1 MPKKVINPKSI
12 PYLEKF
18 FKTHKL
24 FYVTDFPWQFF
35 NAESA
40 NAFSTIDNTSTNL
53 AESIWNPNNNIK
65 LRYKWLCE
73 EYGLFNT
80 ISREK
85 NDLFRILEYAFNKDN
100 PYTIRQRR
108 YLTQQLIE
116 FDGVMNNPIH
126 FSIKPKKDGAVFDL
140 DIPGS
145 CKNFEMVCH
154 PGATRG
160 AAHAFLRSNSK
171 KLFLYINRIH
181 YGDMKLNMN
190 GNITEIKDF
199 NNLVDYFTPN
209 FEPDEDLLY
218 NFTSEGTED
227 SYKNN
232 MKYHRQTECNVLK
245 LFELKCKSVNPV
257 KLEDII
263 GSHHIQHKRKQRFLK
278 TETFQSDAFSDNYNI
293 SNILTNAP
301 LTVYSNH
308 EEVGVVESHLLK
320 NRNKLLDRNFRDR
333 HGVHSP
339 VDLSNVQAYLS
350 AHRPKFHSESEEILY
365 GEIEQFFGRL
375 RAPRNVGVL
384 KNNLFDEYRFE
395 LQDEYFEHHSG
406 QKLNYKEIVEKNN
419 FKGFAIW
426 IDKSIISTFDR
437 DPYEF
442 LYLVRNDIALTKTE
456 DDRVAIINCEHE
468 DWKKIHFATPNIWIL
483 NDEFP
488 RTEIQGNYVD
498 WHWNGKKRQEGNF
511 DKNNKKDGEWTSY
524 WRDGS
529 IKEIKNWK
537 HGLPCGKNTI
547 FWENGQKYKERNFS
561 IFNDRDGSGEGLLQ
575 GLMTMWYED
584 GQIMR
589 EQNYQKNQWNGRETT
604 WYRNGK
610 KKYEGWHE
618 KNLKVGEWY
627 AWDEGGNLL
636 SKKVYDKGEIDTR

>member
-1 MPKKVINPKSI
+1 MSKKVINPKSI

-18 FKTHKL
+18 FQTHKL

-53 AESIWNPNNNIK
+53 GDSVWNPSNNRK

-126 FSIKPKKDGAVFDL
+126 FSIKPKKDGAVFDI
-140 DIPGS
+140 DVPGS
-145 CKNFEMVCH
+145 CRNFEMVCH

-160 AAHAFLRSNSK
+160 AAHVFLRSNSK
-171 KLFLYINRIH
+171 KLFLYINKIH
-181 YGDMKLNMN
+181 YGNMKLQMN
-190 GNITEIKDF
+190 GKITEIKDF

-209 FEPDEDLLY
+209 FETDEDLLY
-218 NFTSEGTED
+218 NFSSEGPED
-227 SYKNN
+227 SYQDN
-232 MKYHRQTECNVLK
+232 MKYHKQTECNVLK
-245 LFELKCKSVNPV
+245 CFEIKKIDKKGKIVNDREQ
-257 KLEDII
+257 K
-263 GSHHIQHKRKQRFLK
+263 FLK

-293 SNILTNAP
+293 SNILTNSP

-308 EEVGVVESHLLK
+308 EEIGVVESHLLK
-320 NRNKLLDRNFRDR
+320 NRNKLLDRNFKDR
-333 HGVHSP
+333 HGAHNP
-339 VDLSNVQAYLS
+339 VDLISMRDYMF

-365 GEIEQFFGRL
+365 GKIEQFFGRL
-375 RAPRNVGVL
+375 GELDIEVL

-395 LQDEYFEHHSG
+395 LQDKYFEHHHG
-406 QKLNYKEIVEKNN
+406 QKLNYKEIVEENN

-426 IDKSIISTFDR
+426 IDKSLVGTFDR
-437 DPYEF
+437 EAYEF

-468 DWKKIHFATPNIWIL
+468 DWNNYGFSTDKIWIL
-483 NDEFP
+483 NDDFIEHE
-488 RTEIQGNYVD
+488 TQGNYID
-498 WHWNGKKRQEGNF
+498 WHWNGKKRVEGNH
-511 DKNNKKDGEWTSY
+511 NRHGEKDGKWTY
-524 WRDGS
+524 WWRDGS
-529 IKEIKNWK
+529 LKEIKNWK
-537 HGLPCGKNTI
+537 NGLPCGINI
-547 FWENGQKYKERNFS
+547 IYWESGHKYKERNFS
-561 IFNDRDGSGEGLLQ
+561 LFNTENGGGEGLLE

-589 EQNYQKNQWNGRETT
+589 ELHYNKNRWNGRETN
-604 WYRNGK
+604 WYKNGQK
-610 KKYEGWHE
+610 KSEGWHE
-618 KNLKVGEWY
+618 YNKKQGTWC
-627 AWDEGGNLL
+627 AWDEQGNLL
-636 SKKVYDKGEIDTR
+636 SERVYDKGEIDTR

>member
-1 MPKKVINPKSI
+1 MSNKIINPKSI

-18 FKTHKL
+18 FDTHKL

-35 NAESA
+35 NAETS
-40 NAFSTIDNTSTNL
+40 NAFSTIDNTSTNQS
-53 AESIWNPNNNIK
+53 ESIWNPDNNIK
-65 LRYKWLCE
+65 IRYKWLCE

-80 ISREK
+80 MAKEK
-85 NDLFRILEYAFNKDN
+85 NNLFRILEYAFNKDN

-126 FSIKPKKDGAVFDL
+126 FSIKPKKDKVTFDL
-140 DIPGS
+140 DGIGS

-171 KLFLYINRIH
+171 KLFLYINKVH
-181 YGDMKLNMN
+181 YSNMTLNMN
-190 GNITEIKDF
+190 DNITEIKDF
-199 NNLVDYFTPN
+199 NNLVDYFTTN
-209 FEPDEDLLY
+209 FETDEDLVY
-218 NFTSEGTED
+218 NFTSEGPDD

-232 MKYHRQTECNVLK
+232 MKYHTQTECNVLK
-245 LFELKCKSVNPV
+245 CFEIKKVDFGG
-257 KLEDII
+257 EII
-263 GSHHIQHKRKQRFLK
+263 RDKKQKFLK

-301 LTVYSNH
+301 LTVYSND
-308 EEVGVVESHLLK
+308 EEKGRVESYLLK
-320 NRNKLLDRNFRDR
+320 NRNKLLDKNFKDR

-339 VDLSNVQAYLS
+339 VDLVAIRDYMY
-350 AHRPKFHSESEEILY
+350 AHRPKFHNESEEILY
-365 GEIEQFFGRL
+365 GKIEEFFGKL
-375 RAPRNVGVL
+375 RDLDDDVL

-395 LQDEYFEHHSG
+395 VRDRYFEHWDG
-406 QKLNYKEIVEKNN
+406 QKLEYQKIAEKNN

-456 DDRVAIINCEHE
+456 DDKVAIINCEHE

-537 HGLPCGKNTI
+537 HGLPCGKHTI

-561 IFNDRDGSGEGLLQ
+561 IFNDRDSSGEGLLQ

-604 WYRNGK
+604 WYQNGK

-627 AWDEGGNLL
+627 AWDEDGNLL

>member
-1 MPKKVINPKSI
+1 MSNKIINPKSI

-35 NAESA
+35 NAETS
-40 NAFSTIDNTSTNL
+40 NAFSTVDNTSTNQT
-53 AESIWNPNNNIK
+53 ESVWNPYSNIK
-65 LRYKWLCE
+65 IRYKWLCE

-126 FSIKPKKDGAVFDL
+126 FSIKPKKDGALFDI
-140 DIPGS
+140 DAPGS

-160 AAHAFLRSNSK
+160 AAHVFLRSNSK
-171 KLFLYINRIH
+171 KLFLYINKIH
-181 YGDMKLNMN
+181 YGNMELNMN
-190 GNITEIKDF
+190 NNITEIKDF

-209 FEPDEDLLY
+209 FETDEDLLY
-218 NFTSEGTED
+218 NFTSEGPDD

-232 MKYHRQTECNVLK
+232 MKYHKQTECNVLK
-245 LFELKCKSVNPV
+245 CFEIKKIDFGG
-257 KLEDII
+257 EII
-263 GSHHIQHKRKQRFLK
+263 RDKKQKFLK

-301 LTVYSNH
+301 LTIYSNH
-308 EEVGVVESHLLK
+308 EEKGRVESYLLK
-320 NRNKLLDRNFRDR
+320 NRNKLLDKNFKDR

-339 VDLSNVQAYLS
+339 VDLVGIRDYMY
-350 AHRPKFHSESEEILY
+350 AHRPKFHNESEEILY
-365 GEIEQFFGRL
+365 GKIEQFFGKL
-375 RAPRNVGVL
+375 RDLDVDVL

-395 LQDEYFEHHSG
+395 VRDRYFKHWDG
-406 QKLNYKEIVEKNN
+406 QKLEYQKIAEKNN

-426 IDKSIISTFDR
+426 IDKIIISTFDR

-456 DDRVAIINCEHE
+456 DDGVAIINCEHE
-468 DWKKIHFATPNIWIL
+468 DWKKIHFATTNIWIL
-483 NDEFP
+483 NNEFP
-488 RTEIQGNYVD
+488 RAEIQGNYVD
-498 WHWNGKKRQEGNF
+498 WHWNGKKREEGNLLA
-511 DKNNKKDGEWTSY
+511 NNKKDGRWTSY
-524 WRDGS
+524 WRDGG

-537 HGLPCGKNTI
+537 NGLPCGINTI

-561 IFNDRDGSGEGLLQ
+561 IFDDRDDGGEGLLEGQ
-575 GLMTMWYED
+575 MSMWYED
-584 GQIMR
+584 GVKMR
-589 EQNYQKNQWNGRETT
+589 ELQYNKNRWNGRETN
-604 WYRNGK
+604 WHRNGQK
-610 KKYEGWHE
+610 KSEGWHE
-618 KNLKVGEWY
+618 NNKKQGTWY
-627 AWDEGGNLL
+627 VWDDEGNLL
-636 SKKVYDKGEIDTR
+636 SEKVFDKGEIDTR